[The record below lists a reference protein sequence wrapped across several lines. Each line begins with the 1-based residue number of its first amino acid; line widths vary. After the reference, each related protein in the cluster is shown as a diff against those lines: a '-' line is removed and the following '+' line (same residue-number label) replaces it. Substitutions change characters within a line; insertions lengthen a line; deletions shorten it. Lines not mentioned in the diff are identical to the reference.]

1 VTSLT
6 LQVMKQPRRSP
17 FTPFFVS
24 LLIAT
29 TGQSFAQSPTWSERM
44 DLLTAGAAASVVAHQ
59 ICEGSDAGRF
69 AASQASLRL
78 MNEANAL
85 EGAGTTPQAAY
96 AYAAD
101 SYSMKIKAMWQANS
115 SNSCQ
120 SLRRLQDLA
129 RSTGFSAP

>member
-1 VTSLT
+1 MTAPT
-6 LQVMKQPRRSP
+6 LQVMKQPHRTT
-17 FTPFFVS
+17 FTLLFVS
-24 LLIAT
+24 LLFAS
-29 TGQSFAQSPTWSERM
+29 TGQAFAQAPTWSEKM
-44 DLLTAGAAASVVAHQ
+44 DLLAAGAAASVIAHQ

-96 AYAAD
+96 AYASD